1 MHKPCSSSFRPT
13 ALDRRIHACPGSGG
27 ARKGRPAFH
36 SLLVAVLF
44 LGACAH
50 IPGAPQ
56 HRALKKTGP
65 AMEEVE
71 LSICAP
77 CSRDEAGQWATDA
90 ERDVGSALKA
100 ANCYAFL
107 VKTGRDKASRLSD
120 AMTGRQLA
128 ESAAQR
134 QPESGMAH
142 YLYAYLTGL
151 EAENDPLRGL
161 DLVPVIE
168 REARLASDLNPALDR
183 GGPDRMLGELYL
195 RAPGIPV
202 SIGDVEKA
210 IAFYRRALTVAPG
223 CADNRLGL
231 AEALLKGEEATEACM
246 ELHGL
251 LAEMPPADASEATW
265 RKALDLLKHLCA
277 AKNAE

>member
-1 MHKPCSSSFRPT
+1 M
-13 ALDRRIHACPGSGG
+13 
-27 ARKGRPAFH
+27 
-36 SLLVAVLF
+36 VLF

-50 IPGAPQ
+50 IPAAPQ
-56 HRALKKTGP
+56 RRADKKTGQ

-77 CSRDEAGQWATDA
+77 CSRGEVRQWAADA

-107 VKTGRDKASRLSD
+107 AKTGTDKASRLAD

-134 QPESGMAH
+134 QPGSGLAH

-151 EAENDPLRGL
+151 EAENDPLHGL
-161 DLVPVIE
+161 ELVPVIE
-168 REARLASDLNPALDR
+168 REARLAEELSPSIDHA
-183 GGPDRMLGELYL
+183 GPDRMLGELYL
-195 RAPGIPV
+195 RAPGMPV

-210 IAFYRRALTVAPG
+210 IVRYRRALTIAHG
-223 CADNRLGL
+223 FAENRLGL
-231 AEALLKGEEATEACM
+231 AEALLKGEETTEACM

-265 RKALDLLKHLCA
+265 RKALDLLKRLCA